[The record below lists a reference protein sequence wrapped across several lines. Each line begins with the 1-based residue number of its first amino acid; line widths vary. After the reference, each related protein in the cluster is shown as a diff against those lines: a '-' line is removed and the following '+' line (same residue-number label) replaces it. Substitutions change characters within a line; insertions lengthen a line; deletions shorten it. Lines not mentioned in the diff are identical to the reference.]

1 MLLTLQPRVR
11 ILVGTPDFL
20 TIEPSSVV
28 FPKMLL
34 RLSGRQSN
42 SKIERLEYV
51 GMIQLVQKMISAKV
65 PTTDALSFGQ

>member
-1 MLLTLQPRVR
+1 M
-11 ILVGTPDFL
+11 VGTPDFL

-34 RLSGRQSN
+34 RLIGRQSN